1 MADVTNLFIFSQH
14 LSYYSAVFE
23 RQQKIS
29 LTIRHCHY
37 RGSFTNSRKMN
48 SSNSSTS
55 LPGTAS
61 VSLGPWFVAFGVEAL
76 IIIVGN
82 LITILAFAT
91 RKTSKKGRYL
101 LLINLSIADLLVGA
115 IPLPLYLSYLGSFL
129 SFWQLHWGKALEIT
143 LFGVDVLLGFASVMT
158 LTVISLERVYA
169 TVVPVAYRGLKRR
182 NYWFSVAL
190 IWVVAF
196 STAGVCLV
204 SNYVLNSLEITTYVS
219 MSLLSALCCVISVSY
234 ITIWYR
240 IKSKRRNIRQKTN
253 EYENKLALTLF
264 IVTVTSLAAWLPFV
278 IVNVLFVF
286 SSIHFSF
293 NFVYFSKILH
303 YGNSFVNPIV
313 YSLRMPE
320 FRKSVVRM
328 FSLRSSQR
336 RLAGHQPSNLCS
348 VTELGQD
355 TFRSNRGT
363 QLSTNTKK
371 TSVTWRKSQN
381 QEVSVLLTD
390 VGEVH

>member
-1 MADVTNLFIFSQH
+1 
-14 LSYYSAVFE
+14 
-23 RQQKIS
+23 
-29 LTIRHCHY
+29 
-37 RGSFTNSRKMN
+37 MN
-48 SSNSSTS
+48 CTSNSSTAS
-55 LPGTAS
+55 AGQAGVAS
-61 VSLGPWFVAFGVEAL
+61 VSLRPWFLAFGAEAL

-82 LITILAFAT
+82 LITIFAFAS
-91 RKTSKKGRYL
+91 RKTSRKGRFL
-101 LLINLSIADLLVGA
+101 FLINLSIADLLVGA
-115 IPLPLYLSYLGSFL
+115 IPLPLYLAYLGDL
-129 SFWQLHWGKALEIT
+129 VSFWQIRWGKALEIT

-182 NYWFSVAL
+182 IYWFSVAL
-190 IWVVAF
+190 IWFVAF
-196 STAGVCLV
+196 ATAGVCLA
-204 SNYVLNSLEITTYVS
+204 SNFLLKSLEIATYVS
-219 MSLLSALCCVISVSY
+219 MSLLSVLCCIISVSY

-240 IKSKRRNIRQKTN
+240 IKSKRRNIRQKTSQ
-253 EYENKLALTLF
+253 YENKLALTLF

-320 FRKSVVRM
+320 FRNSVVRM

-336 RLAGHQPSNLCS
+336 RLAGHQLSDLCS
-348 VTELGQD
+348 VTEVGQD

-363 QLSTNTKK
+363 QLDTNIKK
-371 TSVTWRKSQN
+371 TTVTWRKSQ
-381 QEVSVLLTD
+381 EVSVLLA
-390 VGEVH
+390 EEREEH